1 MGEGEGR
8 DCLFNYG
15 ILLDCAKLTAMK
27 LSELAAKT
35 GATCDSSDADLEI
48 EGAAGLDQAEL
59 GQVTFLSNPRYTSR
73 VAATRASAIY
83 LGENVEVPRSD
94 LGILRANDPY
104 LAFTRALRLFHPKAS
119 SEPAIHPSAIIDPSA
134 HVPNSVSIGAHAV
147 IGRDVELGERVQI
160 HPNVTI
166 YEGVTIGDDSEIH
179 SGVAIREYCHIGR
192 RVVIHNNAVIG
203 SDGFGF
209 AKDEERRWLKI
220 PQTGRVVIEDDVEIG
235 AGSTIDRAST
245 GETRIKRGAKL
256 DNLVQIGHS
265 CVVGEDALLCAQVGM
280 AGSSRVGDRVILTG
294 QVGIGGHI
302 NVGDDAILYPQS
314 GVPNDVA
321 PGQVLV
327 GTPAFEVSAFW
338 RAIAV
343 FKKLGD
349 LPKRIRALEKRLD
362 EIEKSRS
369 GG

>member
-1 MGEGEGR
+1 
-8 DCLFNYG
+8 
-15 ILLDCAKLTAMK
+15 MK
-27 LSELAAKT
+27 LSELAAQT
-35 GATCDSSDADLEI
+35 GATCSPSDGDIEI
-48 EGAAGLDQAEL
+48 AGAAGLDQAES
-59 GQVTFLSNPRYTSR
+59 GQVTFLANPRYTSR
-73 VAATRASAIY
+73 VKTTGASAIY
-83 LGENVEVPRSD
+83 VGESVEVARAD
-94 LGILRANDPY
+94 LAVLRAKDPY
-104 LAFTRALRLFHPKAS
+104 LAFTRAMIVFHSRPDFESYWDPTAVIDS
-119 SEPAIHPSAIIDPSA
+119 STRIPREVFIDA
-134 HVPNSVSIGAHAV
+134 HVAIGKNVV
-147 IGRDVELGERVQI
+147 IGDRVRI

-166 YEGVTIGDDSEIH
+166 YDDVKIGDDSEIH
-179 SGVAIREYCHIGR
+179 SGVAIRENSLIGK
-192 RVVIHNNAVIG
+192 RVIVHNNAVIG

-235 AGSTIDRAST
+235 AGTTVDKPST

-265 CVVGEDALLCAQVGM
+265 CEVGEDALLCAQVGM

-302 NVGDDAILYPQS
+302 TVGDDAILYPQS

-321 PGQVLV
+321 AGEVLV

-349 LPKRIRALEKRLD
+349 MPKRIRGLEKRLD
-362 EIEKSRS
+362 EIEKSKS
-369 GG
+369 QK

>member
-1 MGEGEGR
+1 
-8 DCLFNYG
+8 
-15 ILLDCAKLTAMK
+15 MK
-27 LSELAAKT
+27 LSELAAQT
-35 GATCDSSDADLEI
+35 GATCSPSAGDIEI
-48 EGAAGLDQAEL
+48 ESAAGLDQAGP

-73 VAATRASAIY
+73 VKTTRASAIY
-83 LGENVEVPRSD
+83 VGEDVEVARD
-94 LGILRANDPY
+94 DIALLRAKDPY
-104 LAFTRALRLFHPKAS
+104 LAFTRAMIVFHPGQDFESYWDPTAVIDS
-119 SEPAIHPSAIIDPSA
+119 STRIPKEVFIDA
-134 HVPNSVSIGAHAV
+134 HVAIGKNVV
-147 IGRDVELGERVQI
+147 IGDRVRI
-160 HPNVTI
+160 HANVTI
-166 YEGVTIGDDSEIH
+166 YDNVTIGDHSEIH
-179 SGVAIREYCHIGR
+179 SGVAIRENSVLGR
-192 RVVIHNNAVIG
+192 RVIVHNNAVIG

-235 AGSTIDRAST
+235 AGTTIDKAST

-256 DNLVQIGHS
+256 DNLVQVGHS
-265 CVVGEDALLCAQVGM
+265 CEVGEDALLCAQVGM

-302 NVGDDAILYPQS
+302 TVGDDAILYPQS

-321 PGQVLV
+321 AGEVLV

-349 LPKRIRALEKRLD
+349 IPKRIRGLEKRLD
-362 EIEKSRS
+362 EIEKSKS
-369 GG
+369 QQ

>member
-1 MGEGEGR
+1 
-8 DCLFNYG
+8 
-15 ILLDCAKLTAMK
+15 MK

-35 GATCDSSDADLEI
+35 GATCNSDVAEVEI
-48 EGAAGLDQAEL
+48 EAAAGLDEATP

-73 VAATRASAIY
+73 LSTTRASAIY
-83 LGENVEVPRSD
+83 IAEDTEVSRTD
-94 LGILRANDPY
+94 LAILRAKDPY
-104 LAFTRALRLFHPKAS
+104 LAFTRALVVFHPKADFEAYWDPTAVIDS
-119 SEPAIHPSAIIDPSA
+119 STRVPKEVFIDA
-134 HVPNSVSIGAHAV
+134 HVAIGKNVVIGDRVRIHANVSIY
-147 IGRDVELGERVQI
+147 DD
-160 HPNVTI
+160 
-166 YEGVTIGDDSEIH
+166 VTIGDDTQIH
-179 SGVAIREYCHIGR
+179 SGVAIRENSIIGK
-192 RVVIHNNAVIG
+192 RVIIHNNAVIG

-245 GETRIKRGAKL
+245 GETRIRRGAKL

-302 NVGDDAILYPQS
+302 TVGDDAILYPQS

-349 LPKRIRALEKRLD
+349 IPKRIRAIEKRLD
-362 EIEKSRS
+362 EFEKSRPAK
-369 GG
+369 

>member
-1 MGEGEGR
+1 
-8 DCLFNYG
+8 
-15 ILLDCAKLTAMK
+15 MK

-35 GATCDSSDADLEI
+35 GATCNSDVAEVEI
-48 EGAAGLDQAEL
+48 EAAAGLDEATP

-73 VAATRASAIY
+73 LSTTRASAIY
-83 LGENVEVPRSD
+83 IAEDTEVSRTD
-94 LGILRANDPY
+94 LAILRAKDPY
-104 LAFTRALRLFHPKAS
+104 LAFTRALVVFHPKADFEPYWDPTAVIDS
-119 SEPAIHPSAIIDPSA
+119 STRVPKEVFIDA
-134 HVPNSVSIGAHAV
+134 HVAIGKNVVIGDRVRIHANVSIY
-147 IGRDVELGERVQI
+147 DD
-160 HPNVTI
+160 
-166 YEGVTIGDDSEIH
+166 VTIGDDTQIH
-179 SGVAIREYCHIGR
+179 SGVAIRENSIIGK
-192 RVVIHNNAVIG
+192 RVIIHNNAVIG

-245 GETRIKRGAKL
+245 GETRIRRGAKL

-302 NVGDDAILYPQS
+302 TVGDDAILYPQS

-362 EIEKSRS
+362 EIEKSRPAK
-369 GG
+369 